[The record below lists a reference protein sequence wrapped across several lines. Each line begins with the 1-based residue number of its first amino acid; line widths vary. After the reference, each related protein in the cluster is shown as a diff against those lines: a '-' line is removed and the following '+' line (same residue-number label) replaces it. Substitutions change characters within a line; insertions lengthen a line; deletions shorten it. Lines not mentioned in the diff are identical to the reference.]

1 MSTEAFAAL
10 ASDSWDEVCRGLDML
25 VAMND
30 KKLWARLAEGVWY
43 TDGKVSIAEN
53 VEIARIMGPTHLKS
67 TSGDKF
73 ESVQRLGHVVV
84 ALHALFN
91 GRVADVREFSSEL
104 IDDLHPLLRLP
115 SLEKLDVRGDDVDI
129 EPLGRLAALQD
140 LTVRR
145 FAGLYYEPGL
155 SVIGALPR
163 LRSLHIDLACGSFSP
178 SGLTGIEILRDHPTI
193 QELCFDWCNITEEDL
208 PIIASIPHLHSLDL
222 WYADNLE
229 DYRLIRGAIPLKNL
243 TLDIG
248 GRNYGGLACMAHLF
262 ERGGLELTD
271 GEPAGVTS
279 AVDLSPLESLS
290 PAAVAELQRS
300 DQSLVLNGLRVVSAR
315 DVEALAENGR
325 NLYLDRLESLDRNVA
340 ENLSRHTGY
349 LSLRGL
355 QKLEKDAAQLMAGRN
370 AWFCMALPDS
380 LDVEVRTALR
390 ENRWYISPEECHWR
404 TSTSSPALWRLRL
417 PASTTD
423 RTALSPEAV
432 PKVRALLDSGEEN
445 ALSLA
450 IVLMSHADSES
461 WRSIF
466 DSASIGILAETWNPM
481 LYRQFCEL
489 CPGED
494 ELQEFVVAVARRL
507 AAKSLEVDEPSEH
520 ADLFE
525 SLDCEDTPDYLREL
539 LRLQVPSPQDS
550 IDDEDDAS
558 SDANDDEESDGDDD
572 EADEGFDESGE
583 DDESEQDEVE
593 AAIVSTLRQRPWFL

>member
-30 KKLWARLAEGVWY
+30 KKLWARLAEGVSY
-43 TDGKVSIAEN
+43 TDGKVSISEN
-53 VEIARIMGPTHLKS
+53 GEIARIMGPTHLKS
-67 TSGDKF
+67 TSGDES

-91 GRVADVREFSSEL
+91 GRVADVREFRSEL

-145 FAGLYYEPGL
+145 FAGLYDEPGI
-155 SVIGALPR
+155 SVIGALPS
-163 LRSLHIDLACGSFSP
+163 LRSLHVDLACGSFSP
-178 SGLTGIEILRDHPTI
+178 SRLAGIEILRDHPTI
-193 QELCFDWCNITEEDL
+193 QELCFDWCDITEEDL

-222 WYADNLE
+222 WYADNLQ

-248 GRNYGGLACMAHLF
+248 GRNYGGLACMAHIF

-271 GEPAGVTS
+271 GEPAGFTS

-290 PAAVAELQRS
+290 LAAVAELQRS
-300 DQSLVLNGLRVVSAR
+300 DQSLVLNGLRTVQSGVVES
-315 DVEALAENGR
+315 LAENGR
-325 NLYLDRLESLDRNVA
+325 NLYLDRLESLDRNLA
-340 ENLSRHTGY
+340 ESLSRHAGY

-355 QKLEKDAAQLMAGRN
+355 QKLEKDAAQVMAGRD

-380 LDVEVRTALR
+380 LDAEVRTALR
-390 ENRWYISPEECHWR
+390 ENRWYIAPEECHWR
-404 TSTSSPALWRLRL
+404 ISTSSPALCRVRH
-417 PASTTD
+417 AVDTTD
-423 RTALSPEAV
+423 RSALSPEAV
-432 PKVRALLDSGEEN
+432 PKIRALLDSGEEN

-450 IVLMSHADSES
+450 IALMSHADSES
-461 WRSIF
+461 WRRIF
-466 DSASIGILAETWNPM
+466 ESASIGILAETWNPM

-550 IDDEDDAS
+550 IDDED
-558 SDANDDEESDGDDD
+558 EEVIDDGDDEDSDDSD
-572 EADEGFDESGE
+572 EDDEGFDESGE
-583 DDESEQDEVE
+583 DDESEQGEGE